1 MRNMT
6 TALGVIQIMKNNSKK
21 NIIINTVMVMEA
33 MIQMVTILVIILM
46 KNIISGK
53 LMLDN

>member
-21 NIIINTVMVMEA
+21 KYNYKYSDGNGSYDTD
-33 MIQMVTILVIILM
+33 
-46 KNIISGK
+46 G
-53 LMLDN
+53 DNFSDYIDEKYYQW